1 MSAPLTDARPRSGLA
16 GVAAGWRL
24 PSHIK
29 LGGQEIP
36 LPPLSSLAVPG
47 LAIMVLAMML
57 LPLPAPMLDFLF
69 TFNIASSL
77 LVLLVAVY
85 TVRALD
91 FAVFPTVLLVTTLMR
106 LSLSVASTR
115 AVLLHGHTGTDAAGK
130 VIEAFAN
137 FLIGGNF
144 AVGIIV
150 FAILTVINF
159 MVVTKGA
166 GRIAEVS
173 ARFALDAMPGKQMAI
188 DADLNAGQIDQAEA
202 RRRRQ
207 EVSREADFYGSMDGA
222 SKFVRGDAIA
232 SILILVINLVGGLG
246 IGMFQHNLSAGVA
259 VNNYVLMAIGDALVS
274 QVPALVISVAAG
286 LIVSRVSDG
295 TDDIGKQ
302 IALQLF
308 SLPRALGLVAMIIG
322 VLGLIPGMPHIAFLS
337 LAAMLGYISYKVS
350 TMPRKAPEP
359 QAEEV
364 LPAAN
369 DGDAS
374 WEDVQPVDILSLEVG
389 YKLIPLVDRDSGGD
403 LLMRIKGV
411 RRKFAQEIG
420 FLPPPVHV
428 RDQLDL
434 RPNNYRIGLKG
445 VTVGTGEA
453 YPGLWLAIDPGHAS
467 SGLNGISTK
476 DPAFGLPAYWIQAAE
491 KDMAQ
496 ASGYTVVDAST
507 VVATHLHHLMQM
519 HAWRLLGRGEVQQL
533 LDHLARFMPKL
544 VEDVVPKL
552 VPVPVF
558 QKVLQNLLEEGVH
571 VRDLK
576 SIVESLAEHGTKLQ
590 DPAELTREVRV
601 ALAPAIVQGIFG
613 SSADLSVVALDP
625 ELESLLM
632 QSMVPGGNGA
642 LDPSVAD
649 FLATEAARICV
660 QQEALGLPACLLVPD
675 RIRTPVATMV
685 RKAAPRLRVLA
696 HAEIPDTHTIR
707 IGHLIGSNR

>member
-1 MSAPLTDARPRSGLA
+1 MSAPLTDSGQGMA
-16 GVAAGWRL
+16 PGRGWLRL
-24 PSHIK
+24 PTQLRIA
-29 LGGQEIP
+29 GQEVP
-36 LPPLSSLAVPG
+36 LPPLSSLAVPM
-47 LAIMVLAMML
+47 LAVVVLAMML
-57 LPLPAPMLDFLF
+57 LPLPAPVLDFLF

-85 TVRALD
+85 TVKALD

-137 FLIGGNF
+137 FLIGGNY

-232 SILILVINLVGGLG
+232 SILILVINLVGGLI
-246 IGMFQHNLSAGVA
+246 IGVVQHSLPLATA
-259 VNNYVLMAIGDALVS
+259 ANNYVLLAIGDALVA
-274 QVPALVISVAAG
+274 QVPSLVISVAAG
-286 LIVSRVSDG
+286 LLVSRVGDG
-295 TDDIGKQ
+295 NDDIGKQ
-302 IALQLF
+302 IASQLF
-308 SLPRALGLVAMIIG
+308 SLPRALGLVALIVG
-322 VLGLIPGMPHIAFLS
+322 VLGVIPGMPHIAFLS
-337 LAAMLGYISYKVS
+337 LAAMLGYVS
-350 TMPRKAPEP
+350 FKLSVAAKEAP
-359 QAEEV
+359 ASADEV
-364 LPAAN
+364 VPAAAG
-369 DGDAS
+369 DGDAT

-389 YKLIPLVDRDSGGD
+389 YKLIQLVDKSNGGD

-453 YPGLWLAIDPGHAS
+453 YPGMWLAIDPGHADVR
-467 SGLNGISTK
+467 LNGMQTR
-476 DPAFGLPAYWIQAAE
+476 DPAFGLNAYWIQSSE

-496 ASGYTVVDAST
+496 AAGYTVVDAST
-507 VVATHLHHLMQM
+507 VVATHLHHLMQLY
-519 HAWRLLGRGEVQQL
+519 AWRLLGRGEVQQL
-533 LDHLARFMPKL
+533 LDHLAQYSPKL
-544 VEDVVPKL
+544 VEEVVPKL
-552 VPVPVF
+552 VPIPMF
-558 QKVLQNLLEEGVH
+558 QKVLQNLLEESVH
-571 VRDLK
+571 IRDLK
-576 SIVESLAEHGTKLQ
+576 TIVESLAEHGAKIQ
-590 DPAELTREVRV
+590 DPGELTREVRV

-613 SSADLSVVALDP
+613 PSADLSVAALDP
-625 ELESLLM
+625 ALESLLM
-632 QSMVPGGNGA
+632 QSFGPGSNGA

-649 FLATEAARICV
+649 FLATEAARICQ

-675 RIRTPVATMV
+675 RIRPQVAAMV

-707 IGHLIGSNR
+707 IGQLIGSNR

>member
-1 MSAPLTDARPRSGLA
+1 MSAPLTDSGQGMA
-16 GVAAGWRL
+16 PGRGWLRL
-24 PSHIK
+24 PTQLRIA
-29 LGGQEIP
+29 GQEVP
-36 LPPLSSLAVPG
+36 LPPLSSLAVPM
-47 LAIMVLAMML
+47 LAVVVLAMML
-57 LPLPAPMLDFLF
+57 LPLPAPVLDFLF

-85 TVRALD
+85 TVKALD

-137 FLIGGNF
+137 FLIGGNY

-232 SILILVINLVGGLG
+232 SILILVINLVGGLI
-246 IGMFQHNLSAGVA
+246 IGVVQHSLPLATA
-259 VNNYVLMAIGDALVS
+259 ANNYVLLAIGDALVA
-274 QVPALVISVAAG
+274 QVPSLVISVAAG
-286 LIVSRVSDG
+286 LLVSRVGDG
-295 TDDIGKQ
+295 NDDIGKQ
-302 IALQLF
+302 IASQLF
-308 SLPRALGLVAMIIG
+308 SLPRALGLVALIVG
-322 VLGLIPGMPHIAFLS
+322 VLGVIPGMPHIAFLS
-337 LAAMLGYISYKVS
+337 LAAMLGYVS
-350 TMPRKAPEP
+350 FKLSVAAKEAPTS
-359 QAEEV
+359 AEEV
-364 LPAAN
+364 VPAAAG
-369 DGDAS
+369 DGDAT

-389 YKLIPLVDRDSGGD
+389 YKLIQLVDKSNGGD
-403 LLMRIKGV
+403 LMRIKGV
-411 RRKFAQEIG
+411 RRKYAQEIG

-453 YPGLWLAIDPGHAS
+453 YPGMWLAIDPGHADVR
-467 SGLNGISTK
+467 LNGMQTR
-476 DPAFGLPAYWIQAAE
+476 DPAFGLNAYWIQSSE

-496 ASGYTVVDAST
+496 AAGYTVVDAST
-507 VVATHLHHLMQM
+507 VVATHLHHLMQLY
-519 HAWRLLGRGEVQQL
+519 AWRLLGRGEVQQL
-533 LDHLARFMPKL
+533 LDHLAQYSPKL
-544 VEDVVPKL
+544 VEEVVPKL
-552 VPVPVF
+552 VPVPMF
-558 QKVLQNLLEEGVH
+558 QKVLQNLLEESVH
-571 VRDLK
+571 IRDLK
-576 SIVESLAEHGTKLQ
+576 TIVESLAEHGAKIQ
-590 DPAELTREVRV
+590 DPGELTREVRV

-613 SSADLSVVALDP
+613 PSADLSVAALDP
-625 ELESLLM
+625 ALESLLM
-632 QSMVPGGNGA
+632 QSFGPGSNGA

-649 FLATEAARICV
+649 FLATEAARICQ

-675 RIRTPVATMV
+675 RIRPQVAAMV

-707 IGHLIGSNR
+707 IGQLIGSNR

>member
-1 MSAPLTDARPRSGLA
+1 MSAPLTDSGQGMA
-16 GVAAGWRL
+16 PGRGWLRL
-24 PSHIK
+24 PTQLRIA
-29 LGGQEIP
+29 GQEVP
-36 LPPLSSLAVPG
+36 LPPLSSLAVPM
-47 LAIMVLAMML
+47 LAVVVLAMML
-57 LPLPAPMLDFLF
+57 LPLPAPVLDFLF

-85 TVRALD
+85 TVKALD

-137 FLIGGNF
+137 FLIGGNY

-232 SILILVINLVGGLG
+232 SILILVINLVGGLI
-246 IGMFQHNLSAGVA
+246 IGVVQHSLPLATA
-259 VNNYVLMAIGDALVS
+259 ANNYVLLAIGDALVA
-274 QVPALVISVAAG
+274 QVPSLVISVAAG
-286 LIVSRVSDG
+286 LLVSRVGDG
-295 TDDIGKQ
+295 NDDIGKQ
-302 IALQLF
+302 IASQLF
-308 SLPRALGLVAMIIG
+308 SLPRALGLVALIVG
-322 VLGLIPGMPHIAFLS
+322 VLGVIPGMPHIAFLS
-337 LAAMLGYISYKVS
+337 LAAMLGYVS
-350 TMPRKAPEP
+350 FKLSVAAKEAPTS
-359 QAEEV
+359 AEAV
-364 LPAAN
+364 VPAAAG
-369 DGDAS
+369 DGDAT

-389 YKLIPLVDRDSGGD
+389 YKLIQLVDKSNGGD

-453 YPGLWLAIDPGHAS
+453 YPGMWLAIDPGHADVR
-467 SGLNGISTK
+467 LNGMQTR
-476 DPAFGLPAYWIQAAE
+476 DPAFGLNAYWIQSSE

-496 ASGYTVVDAST
+496 AAGYTVVDAST
-507 VVATHLHHLMQM
+507 VVATHLHHLMQLY
-519 HAWRLLGRGEVQQL
+519 AWRLLGRGEVQQL
-533 LDHLARFMPKL
+533 LDHLAQYSPKL
-544 VEDVVPKL
+544 VEEVVPKL
-552 VPVPVF
+552 VPIPMF
-558 QKVLQNLLEEGVH
+558 QKVLQNLLEESVH
-571 VRDLK
+571 IRDLK
-576 SIVESLAEHGTKLQ
+576 TIVESLAEHGAKIQ
-590 DPAELTREVRV
+590 DPGELTREVRV

-613 SSADLSVVALDP
+613 PSADLSVAALDP
-625 ELESLLM
+625 ALESLLM
-632 QSMVPGGNGA
+632 QSFGPGSNGA

-649 FLATEAARICV
+649 FLATEAARICQ

-675 RIRTPVATMV
+675 RIRPQVAAMV

-707 IGHLIGSNR
+707 IGQLIGSNR

>member
-1 MSAPLTDARPRSGLA
+1 MAPGR
-16 GVAAGWRL
+16 GWLRL
-24 PSHIK
+24 PTQLRIA
-29 LGGQEIP
+29 GQEVP
-36 LPPLSSLAVPG
+36 LPPLSSLAVPM
-47 LAIMVLAMML
+47 LAVVVLAMML
-57 LPLPAPMLDFLF
+57 LPLPAPVLDFLF

-85 TVRALD
+85 TVKALD

-137 FLIGGNF
+137 FLIGGNY

-232 SILILVINLVGGLG
+232 SILILVINLVGGLI
-246 IGMFQHNLSAGVA
+246 IGVVQHSLPLATA
-259 VNNYVLMAIGDALVS
+259 ANNYVLLAIGDALVA
-274 QVPALVISVAAG
+274 QVPSLVISVAAG
-286 LIVSRVSDG
+286 LLVSRVGDG
-295 TDDIGKQ
+295 NDDIGKQ
-302 IALQLF
+302 IASQLF
-308 SLPRALGLVAMIIG
+308 SLPRALGLVALIVG
-322 VLGLIPGMPHIAFLS
+322 VLGVIPGMPHIAFLS
-337 LAAMLGYISYKVS
+337 LAAMLGYVS
-350 TMPRKAPEP
+350 FKLSVAAKEASAS
-359 QAEEV
+359 AEEV
-364 LPAAN
+364 VPAAAG
-369 DGDAS
+369 DGDAT

-389 YKLIPLVDRDSGGD
+389 YKLIQLVDKSNGGD

-453 YPGLWLAIDPGHAS
+453 YPGMWLAIDPGHADVR
-467 SGLNGISTK
+467 LNGMQTR
-476 DPAFGLPAYWIQAAE
+476 DPAFGLNAYWIQSSE

-496 ASGYTVVDAST
+496 AAGYTVVDAST
-507 VVATHLHHLMQM
+507 VVATHLHHLMQLY
-519 HAWRLLGRGEVQQL
+519 AWRLLGRGEVQQL
-533 LDHLARFMPKL
+533 LDHLAQYSPKL
-544 VEDVVPKL
+544 VEEVVPKL
-552 VPVPVF
+552 VPIPMF
-558 QKVLQNLLEEGVH
+558 QKVLQNLLEESVH
-571 VRDLK
+571 IRDLK
-576 SIVESLAEHGTKLQ
+576 TIVESLAEHGAKIQ
-590 DPAELTREVRV
+590 DPGELTREVRV

-613 SSADLSVVALDP
+613 PSADLSVAALDP
-625 ELESLLM
+625 ALESLLM
-632 QSMVPGGNGA
+632 QSFGPGSNGA

-649 FLATEAARICV
+649 FLATEAARICQ

-675 RIRTPVATMV
+675 RIRPQVAAMV

-707 IGHLIGSNR
+707 IGQLIGSNR

>member
-1 MSAPLTDARPRSGLA
+1 MSAPLTDSGQGMA
-16 GVAAGWRL
+16 PGRGWLRL
-24 PSHIK
+24 PTQLRIA
-29 LGGQEIP
+29 GQEVP
-36 LPPLSSLAVPG
+36 LPPLSSLAVPM
-47 LAIMVLAMML
+47 LAVVVLAMML
-57 LPLPAPMLDFLF
+57 LPLPAPVLDFLF

-85 TVRALD
+85 TVKALD

-137 FLIGGNF
+137 FLIGGNY

-232 SILILVINLVGGLG
+232 SILILVINLVGGLL
-246 IGMFQHNLSAGVA
+246 IGVVQHSLPLATA
-259 VNNYVLMAIGDALVS
+259 ANNYVLLAIGDALVA
-274 QVPALVISVAAG
+274 QVPSLVISVAAG
-286 LIVSRVSDG
+286 LLVSRVGDG
-295 TDDIGKQ
+295 NEDIGKQ
-302 IALQLF
+302 IASQLF
-308 SLPRALGLVAMIIG
+308 SLPRALGLVALIVG
-322 VLGLIPGMPHIAFLS
+322 VLGVIPGMPHIAFLS
-337 LAAMLGYISYKVS
+337 LAAMLGYVS
-350 TMPRKAPEP
+350 FKLSVAAKEAPAS
-359 QAEEV
+359 AEEV
-364 LPAAN
+364 VPAAAG

-389 YKLIPLVDRDSGGD
+389 YKLIQLVDKSNGGD

-453 YPGLWLAIDPGHAS
+453 YPGMWLAIDPGHADVR
-467 SGLNGISTK
+467 LNGMQTR
-476 DPAFGLPAYWIQAAE
+476 DPAFGLNAYWIQSSE

-496 ASGYTVVDAST
+496 AAGYTVVDAST
-507 VVATHLHHLMQM
+507 VVATHLHHLMQLY
-519 HAWRLLGRGEVQQL
+519 AWRLLGRGEVQQL
-533 LDHLARFMPKL
+533 LDHLAQYSPKL
-544 VEDVVPKL
+544 VEEVVPKL
-552 VPVPVF
+552 VPIPMF
-558 QKVLQNLLEEGVH
+558 QKVLQNLLEESVH
-571 VRDLK
+571 IRDLK
-576 SIVESLAEHGTKLQ
+576 TIVESLAEHGAKIQ
-590 DPAELTREVRV
+590 DPGELTREVRV

-613 SSADLSVVALDP
+613 PSADLSVAALDP
-625 ELESLLM
+625 ALESLLM
-632 QSMVPGGNGA
+632 QSFGPGSNGA

-649 FLATEAARICV
+649 FLATEAARICQ

-675 RIRTPVATMV
+675 RIRPQVAAMV

-707 IGHLIGSNR
+707 IGQLIGSNR

>member
-1 MSAPLTDARPRSGLA
+1 MSAPLTDSGQGMA
-16 GVAAGWRL
+16 PGRGWLRL
-24 PSHIK
+24 PTQLRIA
-29 LGGQEIP
+29 GQEVP
-36 LPPLSSLAVPG
+36 LPPLSSLAVPM
-47 LAIMVLAMML
+47 LAVVVLAMML
-57 LPLPAPMLDFLF
+57 LPLPAPVLDFLF

-85 TVRALD
+85 TVKALD

-137 FLIGGNF
+137 FLIGGNY

-173 ARFALDAMPGKQMAI
+173 ARFALDAMPGKQMAV

-232 SILILVINLVGGLG
+232 SILILVINLVGGLI
-246 IGMFQHNLSAGVA
+246 IGVVQHSLPLATA
-259 VNNYVLMAIGDALVS
+259 ANNYVLLAIGDALVA
-274 QVPALVISVAAG
+274 QVPSLVISVAAG
-286 LIVSRVSDG
+286 LLVSRVGDG
-295 TDDIGKQ
+295 NDDIGKQ
-302 IALQLF
+302 IASQLF
-308 SLPRALGLVAMIIG
+308 SLPRALGLVALIVG
-322 VLGLIPGMPHIAFLS
+322 VLGVIPGMPHIAFLS
-337 LAAMLGYISYKVS
+337 LAAMLGYVS
-350 TMPRKAPEP
+350 FKLSVAAKEAPAS
-359 QAEEV
+359 AEEV
-364 LPAAN
+364 VPAAAG
-369 DGDAS
+369 DGDAT

-389 YKLIPLVDRDSGGD
+389 YKLIQLVDKSNGGD

-453 YPGLWLAIDPGHAS
+453 YPGMWLAIDPGHADVR
-467 SGLNGISTK
+467 LNGMQTR
-476 DPAFGLPAYWIQAAE
+476 DPAFGLNAYWIQSSE

-496 ASGYTVVDAST
+496 AAGYTVVDAST
-507 VVATHLHHLMQM
+507 VVATHLHHLMQLY
-519 HAWRLLGRGEVQQL
+519 AWRLLGRGEVQQL
-533 LDHLARFMPKL
+533 LDHLAQYSPKL
-544 VEDVVPKL
+544 VEEVVPKL
-552 VPVPVF
+552 VPVPMF
-558 QKVLQNLLEEGVH
+558 QKVLQNLLEESVH
-571 VRDLK
+571 IRDLK
-576 SIVESLAEHGTKLQ
+576 TIVESLAEHGAKIQ
-590 DPAELTREVRV
+590 DPGELTREVRV

-613 SSADLSVVALDP
+613 PSADLSVAALDP
-625 ELESLLM
+625 ALESLLM
-632 QSMVPGGNGA
+632 QSFGPGSNGA

-649 FLATEAARICV
+649 FLATEAARICQ

-675 RIRTPVATMV
+675 RIRPQVAAMV

-707 IGHLIGSNR
+707 IGQLIGSNR

>member
-1 MSAPLTDARPRSGLA
+1 MSAPLIESSQGMGGGRARF
-16 GVAAGWRL
+16 RL
-24 PSHIK
+24 PTQLRIA
-29 LGGQEIP
+29 GQEVP
-36 LPPLSSLAVPG
+36 LPPVSSLAVPM
-47 LAIMVLAMML
+47 LAVVVLAMML
-57 LPLPAPMLDFLF
+57 LPLPAPVLDFLF

-85 TVRALD
+85 TVKALD

-115 AVLLHGHTGTDAAGK
+115 AVLMYGHTGTDAAGK

-137 FLIGGNF
+137 FLIGGNY

-232 SILILVINLVGGLG
+232 SILILVINLVGGLI
-246 IGMFQHNLSAGVA
+246 IGVVQHNLPVA
-259 VNNYVLMAIGDALVS
+259 TAANNYVLLAIGDALVA
-274 QVPALVISVAAG
+274 QVPSLVISVAAG
-286 LIVSRVSDG
+286 LLVSRVGDG
-295 TDDIGKQ
+295 SDDIGKQ
-302 IALQLF
+302 IASQLF
-308 SLPRALGLVAMIIG
+308 SLPRALGLVALIVG

-337 LAAMLGYISYKVS
+337 LAAMLGYVS
-350 TMPRKAPEP
+350 FRLSVAARTRPET
-359 QAEEV
+359 AEEV
-364 LPAAN
+364 KPVAAGE
-369 DGDAS
+369 GDAT

-389 YKLIPLVDRDSGGD
+389 YKLIQLVDKDSGGD

-434 RPNNYRIGLKG
+434 RPNSYRIGLKG
-445 VTVGTGEA
+445 VTVGSGEA
-453 YPGLWLAIDPGHAS
+453 WPGMWLAIDPGHADVR
-467 SGLNGISTK
+467 LNGMPTR
-476 DPAFGLPAYWIQAAE
+476 DPAFGLNAYWIQPSE

-496 ASGYTVVDAST
+496 ASGYTVVDAS
-507 VVATHLHHLMQM
+507 
-519 HAWRLLGRGEVQQL
+519 AWRLLGRGEVQQL
-533 LDHLARFMPKL
+533 LDHLSQYAPKL
-544 VEDVVPKL
+544 VDEVVPKL
-552 VPVPVF
+552 VPVPAF
-558 QKVLQNLLEEGVH
+558 QRVLQNLLEESVH
-571 VRDLK
+571 IRDLK
-576 SIVESLAEHGTKLQ
+576 SIVESLAEHGAKIQ

-601 ALAPAIVQGIFG
+601 SLAPAIVQGIFG
-613 SSADLSVVALDP
+613 PVSDLSVVALDP
-625 ELESLLM
+625 ALESLLM
-632 QSMVPGGNGA
+632 QSFGPGSNGA

-649 FLATEAARICV
+649 FLATEAARICQ
-660 QQEALGLPACLLVPD
+660 QQEAMGQPACLLVPD
-675 RIRTPVATMV
+675 RIRPQVAAMV

>member
-1 MSAPLTDARPRSGLA
+1 MSAPLTDSGQGMA
-16 GVAAGWRL
+16 PGRGWLRL
-24 PSHIK
+24 PTQLRIA
-29 LGGQEIP
+29 GQEVP
-36 LPPLSSLAVPG
+36 LPPLSSLAVPM
-47 LAIMVLAMML
+47 LAVVVLAMML
-57 LPLPAPMLDFLF
+57 LPLPAPVLDFLF

-85 TVRALD
+85 TVKALD

-137 FLIGGNF
+137 FLIGGNY

-232 SILILVINLVGGLG
+232 SILILVINLVGGLI
-246 IGMFQHNLSAGVA
+246 IGVVQHSLPLATA
-259 VNNYVLMAIGDALVS
+259 ANNYVLLAIGDALVA
-274 QVPALVISVAAG
+274 QVPSLVISVAAG
-286 LIVSRVSDG
+286 LLVSRVGDG
-295 TDDIGKQ
+295 NDDIGKQ
-302 IALQLF
+302 IASQLF
-308 SLPRALGLVAMIIG
+308 SLPRALGLVALIVG
-322 VLGLIPGMPHIAFLS
+322 VLGVIPGMPHIAFLS
-337 LAAMLGYISYKVS
+337 LAAMLGYVS
-350 TMPRKAPEP
+350 FKLSVAAKEAPAS
-359 QAEEV
+359 AEEV
-364 LPAAN
+364 VPAAAG
-369 DGDAS
+369 DGDAT

-389 YKLIPLVDRDSGGD
+389 YKLIQLVDKSNGGD

-453 YPGLWLAIDPGHAS
+453 YPGMWLAIDPGHADVR
-467 SGLNGISTK
+467 LNGMQTR
-476 DPAFGLPAYWIQAAE
+476 DPAFGLNAYWIQSSE

-496 ASGYTVVDAST
+496 AAGYTVVDAST
-507 VVATHLHHLMQM
+507 VVATHLHHLMQLY
-519 HAWRLLGRGEVQQL
+519 AWRLLGRGEVQQL
-533 LDHLARFMPKL
+533 LDHLAQYSPKL
-544 VEDVVPKL
+544 VEEVVPKL
-552 VPVPVF
+552 VPVPMF
-558 QKVLQNLLEEGVH
+558 QKVLQNLLEESVH
-571 VRDLK
+571 IRDLK
-576 SIVESLAEHGTKLQ
+576 TIVESLAEHGAKIQ
-590 DPAELTREVRV
+590 DPGELTREVRV

-613 SSADLSVVALDP
+613 PSADLSVAALDP
-625 ELESLLM
+625 ALESLLM
-632 QSMVPGGNGA
+632 QSFGPGSNGA

-649 FLATEAARICV
+649 FLATEAARICQ

-675 RIRTPVATMV
+675 RIRPQVASMV

-707 IGHLIGSNR
+707 IGQLIGSNR

>member
-1 MSAPLTDARPRSGLA
+1 MSAPLTESRQGFALGGGGRRL
-16 GVAAGWRL
+16 RL
-24 PSHIK
+24 PSSIRVA
-29 LGGQEIP
+29 GQDLP

-57 LPLPAPMLDFLF
+57 LPLPAPVLDFLF
-69 TFNIASSL
+69 TFNIAISL

-85 TVRALD
+85 TVKALD

-137 FLIGGNF
+137 FLIGGNY

-232 SILILVINLVGGLG
+232 SILILVINLVGGLAIG
-246 IGMFQHNLSAGVA
+246 IFQHNLALETA
-259 VNNYVLMAIGDALVS
+259 ANNYVLLAIGDALVS
-274 QVPALVISVAAG
+274 QVPALVISIAAG
-286 LIVSRVSDG
+286 LLVSRVGDG
-295 TDDIGKQ
+295 SDDIGRQ
-302 IALQLF
+302 IATQLF
-308 SLPRALGLVAMIIG
+308 SLPRALGLVALIIG
-322 VLGLIPGMPHIAFLS
+322 VLGLIPGMPNIAFLS
-337 LAAMLGYISYKVS
+337 LAAMLGYVS
-350 TMPRKAPEP
+350 FKLATVEKEAPTP
-359 QAEEV
+359 V
-364 LPAAN
+364 TDVVPAN

-374 WEDVQPVDILSLEVG
+374 WDDVQPVDALSLEVG
-389 YKLIPLVDRDSGGD
+389 YKLIQLVDKDSGGD

-434 RPNNYRIGLKG
+434 KPNTYRIGLKG

-453 YPGLWLAIDPGHAS
+453 FPGMWLAIDPGHAQVR
-467 SGLNGISTK
+467 LNGMPTQ
-476 DPAFGLPAYWIQAAE
+476 DPAFGLKAWWIQTAE
-491 KDMAQ
+491 KEAAQ
-496 ASGYTVVDAST
+496 AAGFTVVDAST
-507 VVATHLHHLMQM
+507 VVATHLHHLMQT

-533 LDHLARFMPKL
+533 LDHLARFAPKL
-544 VEDVVPKL
+544 VEDAVPKVVPM
-552 VPVPVF
+552 PVL
-558 QKVLQNLLEEGVH
+558 QKVLQNLLEEAVH
-571 VRDLK
+571 IRDLK
-576 SIVESLAEHGTKLQ
+576 TIVESLSEHGTKIQ

-613 SSADLSVVALDP
+613 PTGDLAVVALDP
-625 ELESLLM
+625 ALESLLM
-632 QSMVPGGNGA
+632 QSLAPGATGA

-649 FLATEAARICV
+649 FLATEASRICQ
-660 QQEALGLPACLLVPD
+660 QQESLGMPACLLVPD
-675 RIRTPVATMV
+675 RIRPQVAAMI
-685 RKAAPRLRVLA
+685 RKAAPRVRVLA

-707 IGHLIGSNR
+707 IGQLIGSNR

>member
-1 MSAPLTDARPRSGLA
+1 MSAPLTDSGQGMA
-16 GVAAGWRL
+16 PGRGWLRL
-24 PSHIK
+24 PTQLRIA
-29 LGGQEIP
+29 GQEVP
-36 LPPLSSLAVPG
+36 LPPLSSLAVPM
-47 LAIMVLAMML
+47 LAVVVLAMML
-57 LPLPAPMLDFLF
+57 LPLPAPVLDFLF

-85 TVRALD
+85 TVKALD

-137 FLIGGNF
+137 FLIGGNY

-232 SILILVINLVGGLG
+232 SILILVINLVGGLI
-246 IGMFQHNLSAGVA
+246 IGVVQHSLPLATA
-259 VNNYVLMAIGDALVS
+259 ANNYVLLAIGDALVA
-274 QVPALVISVAAG
+274 QVPSLVISVAAG
-286 LIVSRVSDG
+286 LLVSRVGDG
-295 TDDIGKQ
+295 NDDIGKQ
-302 IALQLF
+302 IASQLF
-308 SLPRALGLVAMIIG
+308 SLPRALGLVALIVG
-322 VLGLIPGMPHIAFLS
+322 VLGVIPGMPHIAFLS
-337 LAAMLGYISYKVS
+337 LAAMLGYVS
-350 TMPRKAPEP
+350 FKLSVAAKEAPAS
-359 QAEEV
+359 AEEV
-364 LPAAN
+364 VPAAAG

-389 YKLIPLVDRDSGGD
+389 YKLIQLVDKSNGGD

-453 YPGLWLAIDPGHAS
+453 YPGMWLAIDPGHADVR
-467 SGLNGISTK
+467 LNGMQTR
-476 DPAFGLPAYWIQAAE
+476 DPAFGLNAYWIQSSE

-496 ASGYTVVDAST
+496 AAGYTVVDAST
-507 VVATHLHHLMQM
+507 VVATHLHHLMQLY
-519 HAWRLLGRGEVQQL
+519 AWRLLGRGEVQQL
-533 LDHLARFMPKL
+533 LDHLAQYSPKL
-544 VEDVVPKL
+544 VEEVVPKL
-552 VPVPVF
+552 VPIPMF
-558 QKVLQNLLEEGVH
+558 QKVLQNLLEESVH
-571 VRDLK
+571 IRDLK
-576 SIVESLAEHGTKLQ
+576 TIVESLAEHGAKIQ
-590 DPAELTREVRV
+590 DPGELTREVRV

-613 SSADLSVVALDP
+613 PSADLSVAALDP
-625 ELESLLM
+625 ALESLLM
-632 QSMVPGGNGA
+632 QSFGPGSNGA

-649 FLATEAARICV
+649 FLATEAARICQ
-660 QQEALGLPACLLVPD
+660 QQEALGQPACLLVPD
-675 RIRTPVATMV
+675 RIRPQVAAMV

-696 HAEIPDTHTIR
+696 HAEIPDTHPIR
-707 IGHLIGSNR
+707 IGQLIGSNR

>member
-1 MSAPLTDARPRSGLA
+1 MSAPLTDSGQGMA
-16 GVAAGWRL
+16 PGRGWLRL
-24 PSHIK
+24 PTQPRIA
-29 LGGQEIP
+29 GQEVP
-36 LPPLSSLAVPG
+36 LPPLSSLAVPM
-47 LAIMVLAMML
+47 LAVVVLAMML
-57 LPLPAPMLDFLF
+57 LPLPAPVLDFLF

-85 TVRALD
+85 TVKALD

-137 FLIGGNF
+137 FLIGGNY

-232 SILILVINLVGGLG
+232 SILILVINLVGGLI
-246 IGMFQHNLSAGVA
+246 IGVVQHSLPLATA
-259 VNNYVLMAIGDALVS
+259 ANNYVLLAIGDALVA
-274 QVPALVISVAAG
+274 QVPSLVISVAAG
-286 LIVSRVSDG
+286 LLVSRVGDG
-295 TDDIGKQ
+295 NDDIGKQ
-302 IALQLF
+302 IASQLF
-308 SLPRALGLVAMIIG
+308 SLPRALGLVALIVG
-322 VLGLIPGMPHIAFLS
+322 VLGVIPGMPHIAFLS
-337 LAAMLGYISYKVS
+337 LAAMLGYVS
-350 TMPRKAPEP
+350 FKLSVAAKEAPAS
-359 QAEEV
+359 AEEV
-364 LPAAN
+364 VPAAAG
-369 DGDAS
+369 DGDAT

-389 YKLIPLVDRDSGGD
+389 YKLIQLVDKSNGGD

-453 YPGLWLAIDPGHAS
+453 YPGMWLAIDPGHADVR
-467 SGLNGISTK
+467 LNGMQTR
-476 DPAFGLPAYWIQAAE
+476 DPAFGLNAYWIQSSE

-496 ASGYTVVDAST
+496 AAGYTVVDAST
-507 VVATHLHHLMQM
+507 VVATHLHHLMQLY
-519 HAWRLLGRGEVQQL
+519 AWRLLGRGEVQQL
-533 LDHLARFMPKL
+533 LDHLAQYSPKL
-544 VEDVVPKL
+544 VEEVVPKL
-552 VPVPVF
+552 VPIPMF
-558 QKVLQNLLEEGVH
+558 QKVLQNLLEESVH
-571 VRDLK
+571 IRDLK
-576 SIVESLAEHGTKLQ
+576 TIVESLAEHGAKIQ
-590 DPAELTREVRV
+590 DPGELTREVRV

-613 SSADLSVVALDP
+613 PSADLSVAALDP
-625 ELESLLM
+625 ALESLLM
-632 QSMVPGGNGA
+632 QSFGPGSNGA

-649 FLATEAARICV
+649 FLATEAARICQ

-675 RIRTPVATMV
+675 RIRPQVAAMV

-707 IGHLIGSNR
+707 IGQLIGSNR